1 MVAGKKALLQF
12 SVVSD
17 QSPLMET
24 TMVNSM
30 KWLAAGV
37 LCASALSAHAQ
48 VNQIRVWAAA
58 CANCH
63 GTDGRAEPGM
73 AALAGRDQAELQKIL
88 LEYKAGTRPAT
99 LMHQIAKGYT
109 DEQLSQIAGY
119 FAAQKK

>member
-1 MVAGKKALLQF
+1 MVR
-12 SVVSD
+12 
-17 QSPLMET
+17 
-24 TMVNSM
+24 SM
-30 KWLAAGV
+30 KWLAAGL
-37 LCASALSAHAQ
+37 LCASAMGAQAQ

-99 LMHQIAKGYT
+99 LMHQITKGYS